1 MKFKLS
7 HLFIALA
14 ALVLVLFPETLDAQ
28 CAMCKAAPSSNL
40 EAGGTGGAGLNKGIF
55 MLFLAPYT
63 LVAVIGFVWWRNR
76 KRAQDEVP
84 TREELQHELD
94 AVA

>member
-1 MKFKLS
+1 MNHATFLLT
-7 HLFIALA
+7 LFFL
-14 ALVLVLFPETLDAQ
+14 LVLVLFPETVDAQ

-40 EAGGTGGAGLNKGIF
+40 EAGGTGATGLNKGIF

-76 KRAQDEVP
+76 KRAPDALP
-84 TREELQHELD
+84 THEELQRELD
-94 AVA
+94 TVA